1 MGSMDKKLGNGTN
14 TGDAVR
20 HTTKLYRN
28 VEQLMEDMTNVE
40 LEYMKKPT
48 PRAKAQLMKVMD
60 RFTIL
65 SEVIAGITK

>member
-1 MGSMDKKLGNGTN
+1 M
-14 TGDAVR
+14 R

-28 VEQLMEDMTNVE
+28 VEKLMDDMTEVE

>member
-1 MGSMDKKLGNGTN
+1 M
-14 TGDAVR
+14 R

-48 PRAKAQLMKVMD
+48 SRAKAQLMKVMD